1 MRRISI
7 LLLFFCT
14 CFALTAWPQSLAQN
28 VPKGKLLQRRLPVTL
43 NASTPWPQAR
53 GYDTLLFDPRSKHLL
68 MLGGGAGGGWVS
80 TLPGYG
86 GVWAFDP
93 GPNRWNLLDA
103 SIPLAS
109 TDMFSYDKQSA
120 RVIAWVSF
128 AYDPNSTWILGPIK
142 PISETWALDPVTG
155 EWEKRNPAQ
164 SPPAGLLGGGAQ
176 MVYDDRSGKTIM
188 FGGLSL
194 PLFEQYFES
203 CDPQGNCDDS
213 LLSQIETNHTWVY
226 DYFANTWTDVTPA
239 LSPPSRNSH
248 ALVYDAGAD
257 RVILFGGGDAFVD
270 YNDTW
275 AYDYQK
281 NTWTQLSPATQPL
294 PRSYGY
300 LAYNSAQDR
309 IVLFGGVDYTET
321 QIYGDTW
328 VFNYWDQTWTQL
340 NPAVSPSP
348 RGWFGMSYS
357 PKANRIV
364 IFGGGADRDH
374 FTDETWI
381 YRLAPNKWNQ
391 VLKP

>member
-1 MRRISI
+1 MQRLR
-7 LLLFFCT
+7 LLTFVLG
-14 CFALTAWPQSLAQN
+14 AWVLIGTTHAQN
-28 VPKGKLLQRRLPVTL
+28 IPNSQEQLRRRLPAVL
-43 NASTPWPQAR
+43 RWSTSWPQAR
-53 GYDTLLFDPRSKHLL
+53 GYETLLYDTRSENLL

-86 GVWAFDP
+86 GVWSFSP
-93 GPNRWNLLDA
+93 GSNRWNLLYG

-109 TDMFSYDKQSA
+109 TDMFSYDKRSA

-128 AYDPNSTWILGPIK
+128 AADPNSTWILGPIK
-142 PISETWALDPVTG
+142 PISETWAFDPATG
-155 EWEKRNPAQ
+155 EWENRNPAQ
-164 SPPAGLLGGGAQ
+164 SPPAGLLGEGAQ

-194 PLFEQYFES
+194 PLYEQYFES

-226 DYFANTWTDVTPA
+226 DYVANTWTDVSPPA

-248 ALVYDAGAD
+248 ALVYDTAAD

-275 AYDYQK
+275 AYNYKK

-294 PRSYGY
+294 SRSYGY
-300 LAYNSAQDR
+300 LAYDSEHDR

-340 NPAVSPSP
+340 NPKVSPSP
-348 RGWFGMSYS
+348 RGWFGMGCS

-364 IFGGGADRDH
+364 IFGGGTDRDH
-374 FTDETWI
+374 FTDETWT
-381 YRLAPNKWNQ
+381 YRLAPNKWDQ